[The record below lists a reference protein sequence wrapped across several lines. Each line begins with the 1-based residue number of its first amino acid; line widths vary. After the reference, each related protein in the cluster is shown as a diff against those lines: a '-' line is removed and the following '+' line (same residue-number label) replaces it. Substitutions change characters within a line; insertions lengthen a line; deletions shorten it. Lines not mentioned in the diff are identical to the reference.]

1 MKSGPRT
8 ALTLLAVSV
17 ITLMCG
23 CQEHSE
29 TAETTAAEATGPI
42 TVVTTTGMIADL
54 ARRLGGEHVEVVS
67 LMGEGVDP
75 HLYQPNRDDVIR
87 MMDADLILYN
97 GLMLEGNLDDALK
110 ASAPTTAVVAIAESI
125 PENRLRYPEYADGH
139 PDPHV
144 WLDPAL
150 WALCSDPVAEQLA
163 EMRPLQAES
172 IRANQAAFVE
182 ECRTLSALCR
192 DSIAGIPPERRLLI
206 TSHDAFQYFGE
217 ATGLEVRGIQGIS
230 TESEAGLTDIEGLVE
245 LIVTRRIPAVFIESS
260 VPPRSIEALVEGARA
275 RGMDVRIGG
284 ELFGDSMGT
293 PGTEEGTWPGMIRQN
308 VATVTTALEL
318 NSATATNETTP

>member
-1 MKSGPRT
+1 MQSVVRNVGKI
-8 ALTLLAVSV
+8 LVLLAMVE
-17 ITLMCG
+17 MHG
-23 CQEHSE
+23 CQEQSDETNPRASE
-29 TAETTAAEATGPI
+29 TSEPI

-54 ARRLGGEHVEVVS
+54 ARRLGGEHVEVAS

-75 HLYQPNRDDVIR
+75 HLYQPNRDDVIQ

-97 GLMLEGNLDDALK
+97 GLMLEGNLDEALK
-110 ASAPTTAVVAIAESI
+110 ASSPTTVVVAVAESI
-125 PENRLRYPEYADGH
+125 PQNRLRYPKDAGGH

-150 WALCSDPVAEQLA
+150 WALCSEPIAEQLA
-163 EMRPLQAES
+163 EMRPLQADS
-172 IRANQAAFVE
+172 IHANQAAFVE

-192 DSIAGIPPERRLLI
+192 DSISGIPSERRMLI
-206 TSHDAFQYFGE
+206 TSHDAFQYFAE

-230 TESEAGLTDIEGLVE
+230 TESEAGLTDIEALVE
-245 LIVTRRIPAVFIESS
+245 LIVARRIPAVFIESS

-284 ELFGDSMGT
+284 ELFGDSMGA
-293 PGTEEGTWPGMIRQN
+293 PGTEEGTWPGMIRHN
-308 VATVTTALEL
+308 VTTVSTALEP
-318 NSATATNETTP
+318 NPAAPMKESTP